1 MLKVPVNAVQHLK
14 EKQITGNTFTN
25 PNIWGGYLIWALPSN
40 PVYIDGRGVFPEEFV
55 KEFVE
60 ITRGTADWRMPFE
73 QYGVKIVLIE
83 PKSFLARQLAEA
95 SEWERVYDDEMSVVF
110 RKK

>member
-1 MLKVPVNAVQHLK
+1 
-14 EKQITGNTFTN
+14 
-25 PNIWGGYLIWALPSN
+25 
-40 PVYIDGRGVFPEEFV
+40 
-55 KEFVE
+55 
-60 ITRGTADWRMPFE
+60 MPFE